1 MLDWTEKEAV
11 EYIACATERRIR
23 DAKVKSI
30 VAFNQA
36 AMIVQLLNGDE
47 VDLMTR
53 FPFWTEEERDEAKRQ
68 RLVQYMLNKV
78 GGKPNDR

>member
-1 MLDWTEKEAV
+1 MDF
-11 EYIACATERRIR
+11 IACATERRIR
-23 DAKVKSI
+23 DAKVQSI
-30 VAFNQA
+30 VAFNQS

-53 FPFWTEEERDEAKRQ
+53 FPFWTEEERNEAKRQ
-68 RLVQYMLNKV
+68 RLVQYMMAKV